1 MSLQP
6 VSIYTVPEQTAR
18 VARVAFPHSSLCM
31 RLYDQ
36 LGTIFEDQD
45 FADLFPK
52 SGQPTQSPFRL
63 ALVTILQF
71 LEGLSDRGAADAVR
85 GRIDWK
91 YLLCLELEDPGF
103 DYSVLC
109 EFRSR
114 LLTGGAESRLFD
126 KVLSVLREQK
136 LVKERTLQRT
146 DSTQVLAAVRDL
158 NRLERVVETL
168 RAALN
173 VLATVE
179 PDWVVANI
187 PVEWADRYEKRAE
200 EYRLPADEKEREKFA
215 EQVGRDGNALLDAIW
230 SEEAPVWMRSIPKI
244 ETLRRVWV
252 QDFVIVEGVMKWR
265 QTDNVPPSGE
275 RISSPHDSEARYA
288 YKRSAT
294 WVGYKVHLTE
304 TCDEETPNIITNVH
318 TDEAVVNDNDALPE
332 IHRQLSRAE
341 LLPDKHLVD
350 AGYVEAQGL
359 VESRQKYDVELIG
372 PVQSNG
378 RWQQV
383 QGNGFDISHFEIDW
397 EGKKATCP
405 EGKVSSSWKEG
416 KDGRGNEVINVAFAK
431 ADCSRCPSLAQCT
444 KAKIKRRTINIKP
457 RELHEALQQAR
468 KREKTEE
475 FKEEYKKRS
484 GIEGTISQGVRAF
497 GIRRSRY
504 IGKAKTH
511 LQHLATAAAINL
523 ERVADWFAGVGREK
537 TRTSAFARVMR
548 PLAAPS

>member
-36 LGTIFEDQD
+36 LGTIFDDQD

-71 LEGLSDRGAADAVR
+71 LEGLSDRAAADAVR

-146 DSTQVLAAVRDL
+146 DSTHVLAAVRDL

-215 EQVGRDGNALLDAIW
+215 EQVGREGNALLDAMW
-230 SEEAPVWMRSIPKI
+230 SEEAPAWVRAIPKI
-244 ETLRRVWV
+244 ETLRR
-252 QDFVIVEGVMKWR
+252 G
-265 QTDNVPPSGE
+265 G
-275 RISSPHDSEARYA
+275 
-288 YKRSAT
+288 
-294 WVGYKVHLTE
+294 G
-304 TCDEETPNIITNVH
+304 
-318 TDEAVVNDNDALPE
+318 
-332 IHRQLSRAE
+332 
-341 LLPDKHLVD
+341 
-350 AGYVEAQGL
+350 
-359 VESRQKYDVELIG
+359 
-372 PVQSNG
+372 
-378 RWQQV
+378 
-383 QGNGFDISHFEIDW
+383 
-397 EGKKATCP
+397 
-405 EGKVSSSWKEG
+405 
-416 KDGRGNEVINVAFAK
+416 
-431 ADCSRCPSLAQCT
+431 
-444 KAKIKRRTINIKP
+444 
-457 RELHEALQQAR
+457 
-468 KREKTEE
+468 
-475 FKEEYKKRS
+475 
-484 GIEGTISQGVRAF
+484 
-497 GIRRSRY
+497 
-504 IGKAKTH
+504 
-511 LQHLATAAAINL
+511 
-523 ERVADWFAGVGREK
+523 
-537 TRTSAFARVMR
+537 
-548 PLAAPS
+548 